1 MTAVA
6 TQPKVQEI
14 EDLADELERVT
25 LEAKS
30 WAEKKKDAT
39 ENLVASMR
47 RHGVL
52 SYGRSTW
59 GLVTVEDGKPKVKV
73 KLAPKAVAAS

>member
-1 MTAVA
+1 MSTNKVA
-6 TQPKVQEI
+6 EI

-25 LEAKS
+25 LEAKT
-30 WAEKKKDAT
+30 WTEKKKEVT

-47 RHGVL
+47 RHDVT
-52 SYGRSTW
+52 SYSRSTW

-73 KLAPKAVAAS
+73 KLAPKAAAS